1 MVGLLTG
8 LRIGLTPKRGTKIVR
23 IRLYRGKKLLLTT
36 FRTIRGTKRQ
46 TLVVRGNAIRRLK
59 AGRYRVEVA
68 PGTKG
73 TQLAPATSRG
83 FVLVR

>member
-1 MVGLLTG
+1 MHLLPHLQRAIALVTC
-8 LRIGLTPKRGTKIVR
+8 RD
-23 IRLYRGKKLLLTT
+23 KKLLLTT

-46 TLVVRGNAIRRLK
+46 TLVVRGKAIRRLK
-59 AGRYRVEVA
+59 AGRYRVDVA

-73 TQLAPATSRG
+73 TQLAPATSRV